1 MKRTLNNNC
10 QALPWDDDI
19 YFQYLQLSV
28 KVLLQLLFTSTHAS
42 IQSDP
47 FALRCEEM

>member
-19 YFQYLQLSV
+19 YFQYLQFHL
-28 KVLLQLLFTSTHAS
+28 KYFY
-42 IQSDP
+42 IIIY
-47 FALRCEEM
+47 